1 MDFTDALSSMITPNN
16 QPPKSFKQKKPP
28 AINKKKSSKTSKNT
42 NTQKQKK
49 NTQNTKNK
57 TQTQNKMNS
66 SKLSLTP
73 KNPNK
78 MSNKEVS
85 QVNQVNNTQPIKV
98 KSKQQSQK
106 DFKKAQLISND
117 KKRID
122 FFKGVFESINQEKEE
137 NGQPILSLQRFTTIS
152 NSIMKII
159 NDMNY
164 LIQDDDTIT
173 DFLVNKFDDITK
185 QISSKSVN
193 TQRKI
198 ITDII
203 TILSSNQDTKVK
215 DIKRYEYLRKKIQLS
230 NQPNPKTQNDQ
241 NK

>member
-16 QPPKSFKQKKPP
+16 QPAKSFKQKKPP
-28 AINKKKSSKTSKNT
+28 PKKKSLKTSKNT

-66 SKLSLTP
+66 SK
-73 KNPNK
+73 NPNS

-85 QVNQVNNTQPIKV
+85 QVNQVNNTPPIKV

-106 DFKKAQLISND
+106 DFKQAQLESND
-117 KKRID
+117 KKRLSL
-122 FFKGVFESINQEKEE
+122 FSGVLESINQEKED

-164 LIQDDDTIT
+164 LIQDTDTIT
-173 DFLVNKFDDITK
+173 DLLVNKFDDIIK

-203 TILSSNQDTKVK
+203 TILSSNQETKIK

-230 NQPNPKTQNDQ
+230 NQPNQPIPKTQNDQ

>member
-1 MDFTDALSSMITPNN
+1 MNKQPKDMFDDALSSMIKPNN
-16 QPPKSFKQKKPP
+16 QPAQSFKQKKPP
-28 AINKKKSSKTSKNT
+28 PKKKSSKTSKNT

-66 SKLSLTP
+66 SK
-73 KNPNK
+73 NPNK
-78 MSNKEVS
+78 MSNQEVS

-106 DFKKAQLISND
+106 DFKKAQLESND
-117 KKRID
+117 KQRISL
-122 FFKGVFESINQEKEE
+122 FSGVLDSINQEKEE

-173 DFLVNKFDDITK
+173 DLLVNKFDDITK

-203 TILSSNQDTKVK
+203 TILSSNQETKMK

-241 NK
+241 IK